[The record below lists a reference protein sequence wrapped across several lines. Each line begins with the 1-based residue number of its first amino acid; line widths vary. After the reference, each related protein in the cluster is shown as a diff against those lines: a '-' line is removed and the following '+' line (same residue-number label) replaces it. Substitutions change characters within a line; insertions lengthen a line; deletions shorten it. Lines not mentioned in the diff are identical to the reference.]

1 MAKIRNHLPIAPLRY
16 SSLITRRR
24 AFGIAVPRRSRVRSG
39 HVDNPADHVKFRRGE
54 ADRRRS
60 GFRKKIV
67 VRENAMAAVEGKTSS
82 QMSWPEIVLQ
92 TLKRNEI
99 RLVPYVPDRVL
110 TALIKNI
117 HADPFFTTFPTA
129 REEEAVGIVSGAW
142 MAGLRGAVLMQ
153 TSGFATLAN
162 VLASLAIP
170 YQIPLIM
177 FVSERGTLGEFNYGQ
192 SLVCRTM
199 RPVLNSLA
207 MEHHTVT
214 RLDEL
219 EFIADRSI
227 KQAITTQA
235 PVALILS
242 PLLTASRTIEK

>member
-1 MAKIRNHLPIAPLRY
+1 LE
-16 SSLITRRR
+16 
-24 AFGIAVPRRSRVRSG
+24 
-39 HVDNPADHVKFRRGE
+39 HVDNPADGVKFRRSRDE
-54 ADRRRS
+54 RER
-60 GFRKKIV
+60 KIV
-67 VRENAMAAVEGKTSS
+67 AGSERKIVAVKETKMAVAEEKTSPETS
-82 QMSWPEIVLQ
+82 EKSWHDIVLQ
-92 TLKRNEI
+92 TLKRNDI

-110 TALIKNI
+110 TTLIKNL

-142 MAGLRGAVLMQ
+142 MGGMRGAVLMQ

-199 RPVLNSLA
+199 RPVLDSLA
-207 MEHHTVT
+207 MEHHTAT
-214 RLDEL
+214 RLDEF
-219 EFIADRSI
+219 EFIVDRSI

-242 PLLTASRTIEK
+242 PLLTGGKVFDK

>member
-1 MAKIRNHLPIAPLRY
+1 MLTIPPIA
-16 SSLITRRR
+16 SSF
-24 AFGIAVPRRSRVRSG
+24 AASAEQSRPKCEPESANQNRC
-39 HVDNPADHVKFRRGE
+39 NA
-54 ADRRRS
+54 
-60 GFRKKIV
+60 
-67 VRENAMAAVEGKTSS
+67 REKSMAAAAGQTSPKSLDEKSLDEKALDKKSLDEKAS
-82 QMSWPEIVLQ
+82 QEKAWHEVVLQ
-92 TLKRNEI
+92 TLKRNDI

-110 TALIKNI
+110 TTLIKNI

-142 MAGLRGAVLMQ
+142 MGGLRGAVLMQ

-199 RPVLNSLA
+199 RPVLDSLA
-207 MEHHTVT
+207 MEHHTAT
-214 RLDEL
+214 RLDEF
-219 EFIADRSI
+219 EFIVDRSI

-242 PLLTASRTIEK
+242 PLLTGGKVFDK